1 MSVLRGSFRL
11 SVVIAL
17 VALLCSAVYAHFTA
31 LDAEQ
36 QAAESWRTLRCGQMF
51 LNRDMGDYTN
61 QYGLID
67 IGTAGCSYKGRFLA
81 TPDEIRA
88 AVSSP
93 PPESKYGEAF
103 QQMLSVLILRAVLGV
118 FLLVNLLGLLFLA
131 ARGALRWVRA
141 GYR

>member
-1 MSVLRGSFRL
+1 
-11 SVVIAL
+11 
-17 VALLCSAVYAHFTA
+17 VALLCSVVYAHFTA

-36 QAAESWRTLRCGQMF
+36 QAAESWRTLHCGQMF
-51 LNRDMGDYTN
+51 LNRDMRDYTN

>member
-67 IGTAGCSYKGRFLA
+67 IGTVPQSAAL
-81 TPDEIRA
+81 PPRA
-88 AVSSP
+88 SMAKPFSRCCP
-93 PPESKYGEAF
+93 Y
-103 QQMLSVLILRAVLGV
+103 
-118 FLLVNLLGLLFLA
+118 
-131 ARGALRWVRA
+131 
-141 GYR
+141 